1 MDELPPAYVPS
12 GASGVASIRCKVCQA
27 MINLEGSVSQIVI
40 KCSSC
45 NEATVRVGSELAFSN
60 IFVFSRPN

>member
-1 MDELPPAYVPS
+1 
-12 GASGVASIRCKVCQA
+12 